1 MRHDPDSTEIEP
13 IRVPAGLDCH
23 VRVIPLV
30 RVALASSEEQ
40 PELVVAEIEDAAS
53 KFGGE
58 LGSPWPVVGVGDF
71 VDPARVVENGEQG
84 DDFDVRTCFLCQLE
98 AVLKDSCP
106 VRNTVVAAQ
115 WQGVVFENGLKDG
128 EKVHAVILPLAYDI
142 HDGIVSLHLL
152 FPVLRCKYLLHL
164 IDQAG

>member
-1 MRHDPDSTEIEP
+1 MSPF
-13 IRVPAGLDCH
+13 
-23 VRVIPLV
+23 VRVT
-30 RVALASSEEQ
+30 LASTKQKS
-40 PELVVAEIEDAAS
+40 ELVVVEIEYVATQ
-53 KFGGE
+53 FGGE
-58 LGSPWPVVGVGDF
+58 GSSPWPVVGIGDF
-71 VDPARVVENGEQG
+71 VDSARVVENGEQG
-84 DDFDVRTCFLCQLE
+84 NDFDVRTCFLCQLE